1 MDPIFKITPI
11 LSDPTASA
19 ALVKDAVEKSRT
31 IQKPC
36 SIQLEKG
43 VYAFD
48 EPLQLDERD
57 SGLTLCGEEGVV
69 FTAAYAP
76 SALLWTPW
84 RDGIWK
90 AEMKDKKPFS
100 RLFANGKAQ
109 TLCRYPNKQS
119 GKIPLEGAATPAEI
133 KARAA
138 RYGDPENGIV
148 RAIHPAC
155 WGGNS

>member
-1 MDPIFKITPI
+1 MESICKIMPIA
-11 LSDPTASA
+11 SDPAASA
-19 ALVKDAVEKSRT
+19 DLVKEAVEKSRMM
-31 IQKPC
+31 QKPC
-36 SIQLEKG
+36 IIQMEKG
-43 VYAFD
+43 LYAFD

-69 FTAAYAP
+69 FTAAHAP
-76 SALLWTPW
+76 AKLQWAPW
-84 RDGIWK
+84 RNGIWK

-109 TLCRYPNKQS
+109 TLCRYPNKQY

-148 RAIHPAC
+148 RALHPAG
-155 WGGNS
+155 WGGTS